1 MREGQDHVG
10 HNRHQ
15 DRLLTEEEFKAR
27 EERAQEEVKGSSSAT
42 LRKRAAGADW
52 PALAARYHYGTRA
65 VPFMHRDEAAAYD
78 AYLIHRARVESPPP
92 PFKQYRGRGI
102 ALPWATRAGPFPEVL
117 LSRRT
122 WRGFGSRPI
131 SRQAIGAL
139 LDLTYGCHMTGN
151 RQGVRVMFRTFPSGG
166 GCHPIEAYV
175 LALRV
180 EGVRPGLYHYA
191 AKARR
196 LHLIKRGASPDLA
209 AAYLAGQPWFGGA
222 GALVFMT
229 AVMPRVWWRY
239 PNPRS
244 YRAVLLEAG
253 HACQTFCL
261 VATWLRL
268 APFCTNA
275 LDDERIER
283 DLGID
288 GTREILLYAAGVG
301 TRPADGRWVQW
312 PGYCPDIELPDSR
325 RKRGRKRAVR

>member
-1 MREGQDHVG
+1 
-10 HNRHQ
+10 
-15 DRLLTEEEFKAR
+15 
-27 EERAQEEVKGSSSAT
+27 
-42 LRKRAAGADW
+42 
-52 PALAARYHYGTRA
+52 
-65 VPFMHRDEAAAYD
+65 VPYLHGDEAAAYD
-78 AYLIHRARVESPPP
+78 ALLEHRARVEPPP
-92 PFKQYRGRGI
+92 LPFKNTRSRGI
-102 ALPWATRAGPFPEVL
+102 PLPWPAYSGQFPEVL

-122 WRGFGSRPI
+122 WRGFGSGAI
-131 SRQAIGAL
+131 SRKALGSL
-139 LDLTYGCHMTGN
+139 LDLTFAAQMTGV

-180 EGVRPGLYHYA
+180 KDVAPGLYHYDA
-191 AKARR
+191 RSRR
-196 LHLIKRGASPDLA
+196 LHLIRRGATADLA
-209 AAYLAGQPWFGGA
+209 SAYVADQRWYGGA
-222 GALVFMT
+222 AALVLMT

-239 PNPRS
+239 PSSRS

-268 APFCTNA
+268 APFCTMA
-275 LDDERIER
+275 LDEERIER

-312 PGYCPDIELPDSR
+312 PGHRPDIVLPDSR
-325 RKRGRKRAVR
+325 RKRRRTHAVR